1 MNIRKIRQ
9 ILDLILE
16 YWGQT
21 IGALLGLAALI
32 MVMTGSITDDV
43 FWKWMAAIFVVS
55 TLPKRIKNNKDE
67 DVPTR

>member
-1 MNIRKIRQ
+1 MNLKKIRQ
-9 ILDLILE
+9 LLDLILE
-16 YWGQT
+16 YWGQM
-21 IGALLGLAALI
+21 IGGLLGLIALI
-32 MVMTGSITDDV
+32 MAMAGVITDDV